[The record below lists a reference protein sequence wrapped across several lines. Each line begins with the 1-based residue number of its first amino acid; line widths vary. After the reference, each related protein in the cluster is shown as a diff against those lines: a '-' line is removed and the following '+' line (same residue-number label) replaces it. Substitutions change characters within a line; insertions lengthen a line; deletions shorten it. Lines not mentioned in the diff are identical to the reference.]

1 MSQKPVPLTCMRF
14 GSLNVKLFSLRTF
27 SRRQVNVL
35 AEIYSFEQ
43 KRANVFSPTGTSN
56 LVVIRLGNRLEKIV
70 EMCNILNM
78 YYKIFLK

>member
-1 MSQKPVPLTCMRF
+1 M
-14 GSLNVKLFSLRTF
+14 
-27 SRRQVNVL
+27 